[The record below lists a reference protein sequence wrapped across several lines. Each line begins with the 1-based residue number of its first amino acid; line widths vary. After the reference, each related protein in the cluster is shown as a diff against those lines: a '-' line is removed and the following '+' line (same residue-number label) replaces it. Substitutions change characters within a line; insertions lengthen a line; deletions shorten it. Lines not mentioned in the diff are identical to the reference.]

1 LHSVLPPGPMSI
13 RRDRMT
19 NLMDDEERVGSSK
32 EHMFQT
38 GITKSGIHPFL
49 INVND
54 QGFSAGKIFPSEV
67 FIQNINFFHKT
78 NISNL

>member
-1 LHSVLPPGPMSI
+1 
-13 RRDRMT
+13 MT

-49 INVND
+49 IIR
-54 QGFSAGKIFPSEV
+54 K
-67 FIQNINFFHKT
+67 
-78 NISNL
+78 